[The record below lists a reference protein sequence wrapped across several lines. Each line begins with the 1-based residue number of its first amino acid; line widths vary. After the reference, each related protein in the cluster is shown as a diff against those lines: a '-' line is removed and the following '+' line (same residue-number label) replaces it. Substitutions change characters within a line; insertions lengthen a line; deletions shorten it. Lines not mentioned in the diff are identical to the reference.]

1 MNKDIA
7 IRRAVFKDA
16 EKITDYNIQ
25 MAKEIEDKQLNKTE
39 VFLGVKAVI
48 EDAQKG
54 FYLVAENKDRK
65 IGIVGQLMITVE
77 WSDWRNKW
85 FWWIQSVYI
94 DKKFRNQ
101 KVFTNLYQEIIRLVE
116 SIDDVCGLRL
126 YVEEYNKS
134 ASELYK
140 TLGMIKTSYEIYEML
155 I

>member
-134 ASELYK
+134 VSELYK